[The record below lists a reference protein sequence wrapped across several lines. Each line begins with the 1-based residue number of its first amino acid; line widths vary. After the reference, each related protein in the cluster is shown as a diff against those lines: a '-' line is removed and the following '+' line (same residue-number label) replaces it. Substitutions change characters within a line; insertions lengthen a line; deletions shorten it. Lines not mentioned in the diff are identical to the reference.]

1 MPPPPTYSTFKSH
14 LYSFKMQCS
23 DCKQLIRGSKA
34 IRIGTQLWHPDHF
47 TCHSCGLRLKDK
59 TVFQVSGYNYC
70 LMDYK
75 CKFAPRCEECSE
87 FVLGVKKTRL
97 KKSFQSS
104 PASHIYYIVYF
115 LVGLGAR
122 WGQTFQCRWV
132 MGSLCPCMSV
142 GLGGLFKGYV
152 GLGGDSFSS
161 PYLRA
166 IS

>member
-1 MPPPPTYSTFKSH
+1 MRKPMPPPPTYSTFKSH

-34 IRIGTQLWHPDHF
+34 IQIGTQLWHPDHF

-87 FVLGVKKTRL
+87 FVLGVKKNKTEKILPVLTRE
-97 KKSFQSS
+97 
-104 PASHIYYIVYF
+104 PYILYS
-115 LVGLGAR
+115 LLLGGARCAVGTDLPVPVGNGEPMPMYVGGAR
-122 WGQTFQCRWV
+122 WA
-132 MGSLCPCMSV
+132 L
-142 GLGGLFKGYV
+142 
-152 GLGGDSFSS
+152 
-161 PYLRA
+161 
-166 IS
+166 